1 MASGSTHFSG
11 SYGSHFRMEVNYGLV
26 SQNVGGNSSVIR
38 VWVNLYSDGYG
49 SMHGVT
55 APLTISVNGG
65 TAVHNVGVNIN
76 TNSGITLFSKDYGIG
91 HNGDGTKQV
100 TINAKLSLNIGGYGE
115 ASWGTNYG
123 LPRIP
128 RASSSSDITGTLGKA
143 LTININRAS
152 GSFTHTVKY
161 NFGALSGT
169 IGTGVGTSISWTP
182 PMSLAT
188 AMPAKTTDWGN
199 ITIETYNGNSKI
211 GSKTYRMTLTVP
223 DSVIPSLGSITL
235 AETNTIAKQLL
246 NSDSMFVQN
255 QSNIKV
261 TFNSAA
267 GNTGSSITSY
277 KAQIVGKTNACS
289 SNNGTLGTMNYSGA
303 VTVEAWVVDSRGR
316 SSNKVTKQVTI
327 MDYTPPAIYFT
338 ATRGNDTASANKV
351 IVSRTATISRLLVN
365 NVQKNTFKLEFSYG
379 AYGTSD
385 HTPDSGANINQT
397 TGTYS
402 ITRSNATMSAT
413 FDVGKS
419 YKIYGRLTDAFGSTP
434 WIEYEIHPE
443 RMVTGMAETTVS
455 FGKYPEIA
463 NAVDSLW
470 PYYYNNKPIQHHRL
484 TQNDGTAIK
493 LLDGADLN
501 TLTETGLY
509 NGSNLLNAPT
519 CDGAHRW
526 KYIRVSKHT
535 DNDGHVLQEV
545 IDFSGVVSALRVQ
558 KRGTW
563 GDWQYYAVQNKVAN
577 FTAVNQTK
585 VYSATIKG
593 PYGMDLQARR
603 VGNIVSVTLDAI
615 YKSTNSVSG
624 TAGETIP
631 SGWRP
636 SKTEHIVS
644 GMFAGGGSSTE
655 MWTGKSLCHLVYLSD
670 GTIKFTLRAASQP
683 VAVFGSLT
691 WITTDP
697 FPAG

>member
-65 TAVHNVGVNIN
+65 TAVHNVGVNIG
-76 TNSGITLFSKDYGIG
+76 TNSGVTLFSKDYGIG

-123 LPRIP
+123 LPTIP

-169 IGTGVGTSISWTP
+169 IGTGVGTSISWAP

-402 ITRSNATMSAT
+402 ITRSNAVMSAT

-470 PYYYNNKPIQHHRL
+470 PYYYNNKPIQHHQL
-484 TQNDGTAIK
+484 TNTNGSAIMLNDGSD
-493 LLDGADLN
+493 LDKVTTPGC
-501 TLTETGLY
+501 Y
-509 NGSNLLNAPT
+509 NGSNLLHAPAN
-519 CDGAHRW
+519 GW
-526 KYIRVSKHT
+526 NYIRVTKHT
-535 DNDGHVLQEV
+535 NNNGYVLQEA
-545 IDFSGVVSALRVQ
+545 INFYGGTTAFRVQ
-558 KRGTW
+558 TNNTW
-563 GDWQYYAVQNKVAN
+563 QPWQYYAVQNKVAE
-577 FTAVNQTK
+577 FTTVNQTK

-644 GMFAGGGSSTE
+644 GMFAGGGSGTE

>member
-1 MASGSTHFSG
+1 MASGSANFSG
-11 SYGSHFRMEVNYGLV
+11 AYGSHFRMEVNYGLV
-26 SQNVGGNSSVIR
+26 SQNIGGNSSVIR

-49 SMHGVT
+49 SMYGVT

-76 TNSGITLFSKDYGIG
+76 TNSGITLFSQDYGIG
-91 HNGDGTKQV
+91 HNGDGTKTV
-100 TINAKLSLNIGGYGE
+100 NINARLALNIGGYGE

-123 LPRIP
+123 LPTIP
-128 RASSSSDITGTLGKA
+128 RASSSSDITGTLGQA

-161 NFGALSGT
+161 NFGSLSGT

-188 AMPAKTTDWGN
+188 AMPVKTTDWGN
-199 ITIETYNGNSKI
+199 ITIETYNGGSMI
-211 GSKTYRMTLTVP
+211 GSKTYRMTLTIP
-223 DSVIPSLGSITL
+223 DSVVPSLGSITL
-235 AETNTIAKQLL
+235 TETNNTAKQLL
-246 NSDSMFVQN
+246 NSSTLFVQN

-277 KAQIVGKTNACS
+277 HAQIVGKSNTCS
-289 SNNGTLGTMNYSGA
+289 SNNGTLGAMNYSGN

-316 SSNKVTKQVTI
+316 TSNKVTKQISVL
-327 MDYTPPAIYFT
+327 DYDPPAIYFT
-338 ATRGNDTASANKV
+338 ATRGNDTASSNKV
-351 IVSRTATISRLLVN
+351 IVCRTAEISRLLVN
-365 NVQKNTFKLEFSYG
+365 NVQKNTFKLEFAYG

-385 HTPDSGANINQT
+385 RTPDSGANINQT

-470 PYYYNNKPIQHHRL
+470 PYYYKNQRIEFVKGETVATLPNDL
-484 TQNDGTAIK
+484 TTSGAYKLSTATANLPAVNHGQLLVVRGGGDTIGQIYMPYNESAAYIRTANGIGGTPNWKAWKKLANTDEVNVIKNSSNMINTGWKSAGYAGSYYKRSGDMLAIRF
-493 LLDGADLN
+493 DFIGTGGTFVIASVPSSVWVAPQSYMIEIAEWSISGAD
-501 TLTETGLY
+501 T
-509 NGSNLLNAPT
+509 
-519 CDGAHRW
+519 
-526 KYIRVSKHT
+526 
-535 DNDGHVLQEV
+535 GHVQ
-545 IDFSGVVSALRVQ
+545 
-558 KRGTW
+558 
-563 GDWQYYAVQNKVAN
+563 
-577 FTAVNQTK
+577 VN
-585 VYSATIKG
+585 
-593 PYGMDLQARR
+593 
-603 VGNIVSVTLDAI
+603 
-615 YKSTNSVSG
+615 SG
-624 TAGETIP
+624 TGDFNILA
-631 SGWRP
+631 
-636 SKTEHIVS
+636 SKKDQQYRGQILLMV
-644 GMFAGGGSSTE
+644 
-655 MWTGKSLCHLVYLSD
+655 
-670 GTIKFTLRAASQP
+670 
-683 VAVFGSLT
+683 
-691 WITTDP
+691 
-697 FPAG
+697 

>member
-26 SQNVGGNSSVIR
+26 SQNIGGNSSVIR

-65 TAVHNVGVNIN
+65 TAVHNVGVNIG
-76 TNSGITLFSKDYGIG
+76 TNSGVTLFSKDYGIG
-91 HNGDGTKQV
+91 HNGDGTKTV
-100 TINAKLSLNIGGYGE
+100 NINAKLSLNIGGYGE

-123 LPRIP
+123 LPTIP

-169 IGTGVGTSISWTP
+169 IGTGIGTSISWTP

-188 AMPAKTTDWGN
+188 AMPSKTTDWGN

-223 DSVIPSLGSITL
+223 DSVVPSLGSITL
-235 AETNTIAKQLL
+235 TETNNIAKQLL
-246 NSDSMFVQN
+246 NSSTLFVQN

-277 KAQIVGKTNACS
+277 RAQIVGKPNACS
-289 SNNGTLGTMNYSGA
+289 SNNGTLGAMNYSGN

-316 SSNKVTKQVTI
+316 TSNKVTKQISV

-338 ATRGNDTASANKV
+338 ATRGNDTASSNKV
-351 IVSRTATISRLLVN
+351 IVSRTASISRLLVN
-365 NVQKNTFKLEFSYG
+365 NVQKNTFKLEFAYG

-385 HTPDSGANINQT
+385 RTPDSGANINQT

-470 PYYYNNKPIQHHRL
+470 PYYYNNKQIQHHQL
-484 TQNDGTAIK
+484 TNNAGRSPYNASGTV
-493 LLDGADLN
+493 DLN
-501 TLTETGLY
+501 KKTVNEFFSCNQPL
-509 NGSNLLNAPT
+509 NGPVFGS
-519 CDGAHRW
+519 GANGF
-526 KYIRVSKHT
+526 YVAVYSES
-535 DNDGHVLQEV
+535 DNYLSQQA
-545 IDFSGVVSALRVQ
+545 IQKISGRMFT
-558 KRGTW
+558 RTRDNGTW
-563 GDWQYYAVQNKVAN
+563 SNWIEYAPLNSVAQ

-585 VYSATIKG
+585 VYLKIIPLPWTG
-593 PYGMDLQARR
+593 TGTLARI
-603 VGNIVSVTLDAI
+603 GNQVQLSWNRAI
-615 YKSTNSVSG
+615 LNINTDCEYSKMN
-624 TAGETIP
+624 ETIP
-631 SGWRP
+631 SGYRP
-636 SKTEHIVS
+636 AVEVHMSLNGNVS
-644 GMFAGGGSSTE
+644 NSVNAWSVLHLAPDGSIRLTSAYKGNHV
-655 MWTGKSLCHLVYLSD
+655 WTGTTTYL
-670 GTIKFTLRAASQP
+670 
-683 VAVFGSLT
+683 
-691 WITTDP
+691 TTDP
-697 FPAG
+697 FPAE

>member
-11 SYGSHFRMEVNYGLV
+11 AYGSHFRMEVNYGLV
-26 SQNVGGNSSVIR
+26 SQNIGGNSSVIR

-65 TAVHNVGVNIN
+65 TAVHNVGVNIG
-76 TNSGITLFSKDYGIG
+76 TNSGVTLFSKDYGIG
-91 HNGDGTKQV
+91 HNGDGTKTV
-100 TINAKLSLNIGGYGE
+100 NINAKLSLNIGGYGE

-123 LPRIP
+123 LPTIP

-161 NFGALSGT
+161 NFGSLSGT

-199 ITIETYNGNSKI
+199 ITIETYNGNSRI

-223 DSVIPSLGSITL
+223 DSVVPSLGSITL
-235 AETNTIAKQLL
+235 TETNTIAKQLL
-246 NSDSMFVQN
+246 NSSTMFVQN

-277 KAQIVGKTNACS
+277 RAQIVGKSNTCS
-289 SNNGTLGTMNYSGA
+289 SNNGTLGAMNYSGN

-316 SSNKVTKQVTI
+316 TSNKVTQQISV

-338 ATRGNDTASANKV
+338 ATRGNDTASSNKV

-365 NVQKNTFKLEFSYG
+365 NVQKNTFKLEFAYG

-385 HTPDSGANINQT
+385 RTPDSGANINQT

-402 ITRSNATMSAT
+402 ITRSNAVMSAT

-455 FGKYPEIA
+455 FGKYPELP

-470 PYYYNNKPIQHHRL
+470 PYYYNNKPIQHHQL
-484 TQNDGTAIK
+484 TSNDGGAIT
-493 LLDGADLN
+493 LDPGTDLN
-501 TLTETGLY
+501 TVTLCGLY
-509 NGSNLLNAPT
+509 NGRNLLNTPT
-519 CDGAHRW
+519 GDNIHPWLYIHVTKHRDSG
-526 KYIRVSKHT
+526 YVI
-535 DNDGHVLQEV
+535 QEV
-545 IDFSGVVSALRVQ
+545 IDFNGVVSAFRMQ
-558 KRGTW
+558 INNKWSTW
-563 GDWQYYAVQNKVAN
+563 RYYAVQNKAAQ

-585 VYSATIKG
+585 VYSKIIPLPWTGKG
-593 PYGMDLQARR
+593 TLTRI
-603 VGNIVSVTLDAI
+603 GNQVQLTWNRAI
-615 YKSTNSVSG
+615 SNINTDCEYSKMN
-624 TAGETIP
+624 ETIP
-631 SGWRP
+631 SGYRP
-636 SKTEHIVS
+636 ACEVHMSLNGNVS
-644 GMFAGGGSSTE
+644 NSVNAWSILHLAPDGSIRLTSAYKGNHV
-655 MWTGKSLCHLVYLSD
+655 WTGTTTYL
-670 GTIKFTLRAASQP
+670 
-683 VAVFGSLT
+683 
-691 WITTDP
+691 TTDP
-697 FPAG
+697 FPAE

>member
-1 MASGSTHFSG
+1 MASDSTHFSG
-11 SYGSHFRMEVNYGLV
+11 AYGSHFRMEVNYGLV
-26 SQNVGGNSSVIR
+26 SQNIGGNSSVIR
-38 VWVNLYSDGYG
+38 VWVKLYSDGYG

-65 TAVHNVGVNIN
+65 TAVHNVGVNIG

-91 HNGDGTKQV
+91 HNGDGTKTV
-100 TINAKLSLNIGGYGE
+100 NINAKLSLNIGGYGE

-123 LPRIP
+123 LPTIP
-128 RASSSSDITGTLGKA
+128 RASSSSDITGTLDKA

-152 GSFTHTVKY
+152 DSFTHTVKY
-161 NFGALSGT
+161 NFGDLSGT

-188 AMPAKTTDWGN
+188 AMPVKTTDWGI

-211 GSKTYRMTLTVP
+211 GSENYRMTLTIP
-223 DSVIPSLGSITL
+223 DSVVPSLGSITL
-235 AETNTIAKQLL
+235 TETNNTAKQLL
-246 NSDSMFVQN
+246 NSDNMFVQN

-277 KAQIVGKTNACS
+277 RAQIVGKPNECS
-289 SNNGTLGTMNYSGA
+289 SNNGTLGAMNYSGD

-316 SSNKVTKQVTI
+316 TSNKVTKQISV

-338 ATRGNDTASANKV
+338 ATRGNDTASSNKV
-351 IVSRTATISRLLVN
+351 IVSRTASISRLLVD
-365 NVQKNTFKLEFSYG
+365 NVQKNTFKLEFAYG

-385 HTPDSGANINQT
+385 RTPDRGANINQT

-455 FGKYPEIA
+455 FGKYPEIP

-470 PYYYNNKPIQHHRL
+470 PYYYNNQRIEFVKGGIVATLPDDL
-484 TQNDGTAIK
+484 TTSGAYKLSTPTENLPAPKDGQLLVIRGGGDTIGQIYMPYHESAAYIRTANGIEWGTPNWKDWKKLANTDEVNAIK
-493 LLDGADLN
+493 NSSNMINTGWQSAGHAGSYYKRSGDMLAIRFDFKGNGKTFVFAEVPPSVFSAPQSYMIEIAEWSISGAD
-501 TLTETGLY
+501 
-509 NGSNLLNAPT
+509 S
-519 CDGAHRW
+519 
-526 KYIRVSKHT
+526 
-535 DNDGHVLQEV
+535 GHVQVNAGTGEFNIL
-545 IDFSGVVSALRVQ
+545 FSKNNQ
-558 KRGTW
+558 QYRG
-563 GDWQYYAVQNKVAN
+563 QILLMV
-577 FTAVNQTK
+577 
-585 VYSATIKG
+585 
-593 PYGMDLQARR
+593 
-603 VGNIVSVTLDAI
+603 
-615 YKSTNSVSG
+615 
-624 TAGETIP
+624 
-631 SGWRP
+631 
-636 SKTEHIVS
+636 
-644 GMFAGGGSSTE
+644 
-655 MWTGKSLCHLVYLSD
+655 
-670 GTIKFTLRAASQP
+670 
-683 VAVFGSLT
+683 
-691 WITTDP
+691 
-697 FPAG
+697 

>member
-1 MASGSTHFSG
+1 MASGSANFSG
-11 SYGSHFRMEVNYGLV
+11 AYGSHFRMEVNYGLV
-26 SQNVGGNSSVIR
+26 SQNIGGNSSVIR

-49 SMHGVT
+49 SMYGVT

-76 TNSGITLFSKDYGIG
+76 TNSGITLFSQDYSIG
-91 HNGDGTKQV
+91 HNGDGTKTV
-100 TINAKLSLNIGGYGE
+100 NINARLALNTAGYGE

-123 LPRIP
+123 LPTIP

-152 GSFTHTVKY
+152 GSFTHTVRY
-161 NFGALSGT
+161 NYGALSGT
-169 IGTGVGTSISWTP
+169 IATGVGTSVSWTP

-188 AMPAKTTDWGN
+188 AMPVKTTDWGN
-199 ITIETYNGNSKI
+199 ITIETYNGGSKI
-211 GSKTYRMTLTVP
+211 GSKTYRMTLTIP
-223 DSVIPSLGSITL
+223 DSVVPSLGSITL
-235 AETNTIAKQLL
+235 TETNTIAKQLL

-277 KAQIVGKTNACS
+277 RAQIVGKPNSCS
-289 SNNGTLGTMNYSGA
+289 SNNGTLGAMNYSGN

-316 SSNKVTKQVTI
+316 TSNKVTKQISVI
-327 MDYTPPAIYFT
+327 DYTPPAIYFT
-338 ATRGNDTASANKV
+338 ATRGNDTASSNKV
-351 IVSRTATISRLLVN
+351 IVSRTASISRLLVN
-365 NVQKNTFKLEFSYG
+365 NVQKNTFKLEFAYG

-385 HTPDSGANINQT
+385 RTPDSGANINQT

-443 RMVTGMAETTVS
+443 QMVTGMAETTVS
-455 FGKYPEIA
+455 FGKYPEIP

-470 PYYYNNKPIQHHRL
+470 PYYYNNKPIQHHQL
-484 TQNDGTAIK
+484 TNNDGTAI
-493 LLDGADLN
+493 LLAEGTDFNSVTTPGFYRC
-501 TLTETGLY
+501 Y
-509 NGSNLLNAPT
+509 NPLHAPT
-519 CDGAHRW
+519 VGSLSGW
-526 KYIRVSKHT
+526 KYLRVTRQDDSW
-535 DNDGHVLQEV
+535 VLQEV
-545 IDFSGVVSALRVQ
+545 SDY
-558 KRGTW
+558 RGGTPAFRLKSDNVW
-563 GDWQYYAVQNKVAN
+563 NPWQYYAVQNSVAE

-585 VYSATIKG
+585 VYTATLPG
-593 PYGMDLQARR
+593 PYGLEAKATRC
-603 VGNIVSVTLDAI
+603 GNIVNFSIDTI
-615 YKSTNSVSG
+615 YRHVHKVSG
-624 TAGETIP
+624 KANETIP
-631 SGWRP
+631 VGWRP
-636 SKTEHIVS
+636 TTPQSITLTGH
-644 GMFAGGGSSTE
+644 AGGGTSTQN
-655 MWTGKSLCHLVYLSD
+655 WTDSFVDLKYNTD
-670 GTIKFTLRAASQP
+670 GSINFTAITKAQP
-683 VAVFGSLT
+683 LGMIGSIT

-697 FPAG
+697 FPSE

>member
-402 ITRSNATMSAT
+402 ITRSNAVMSAT

-470 PYYYNNKPIQHHRL
+470 PYYYNNKPIQHHQL
-484 TQNDGTAIK
+484 TQNSGRIIQVAK
-493 LLDGADLN
+493 N
-501 TLTETGLY
+501 TDMDTVVETGFYCGEELLHRPTATGIQSHTY
-509 NGSNLLNAPT
+509 FKVQRFDSNAV
-519 CDGAHRW
+519 W
-526 KYIRVSKHT
+526 
-535 DNDGHVLQEV
+535 VLQEA
-545 IDFSGVVSALRVQ
+545 IDFNGVVTAFRV
-558 KRGTW
+558 KRGGTW
-563 GDWQYYAVQNKVAN
+563 TDWQYYAVQNKVAE
-577 FTAVNQTK
+577 FTTVNQTK

-644 GMFAGGGSSTE
+644 GMFAGGGSGTE

>member
-1 MASGSTHFSG
+1 MASGSANFSG
-11 SYGSHFRMEVNYGLV
+11 AYGSHFRMEVNYGLV
-26 SQNVGGNSSVIR
+26 SQNIGGNSSVIR

-49 SMHGVT
+49 SMYGVT

-65 TAVHNVGVNIN
+65 SAVHNVGVNIN
-76 TNSGITLFSKDYGIG
+76 TNSGVTLFSQEYNIG
-91 HNGDGTKQV
+91 HNGDGTKTV
-100 TINAKLSLNIGGYGE
+100 NVSARLALNIGGYGE

-123 LPRIP
+123 LPTIP
-128 RASSSSDITGTLGKA
+128 RASSSSDITGTLGRA

-161 NFGALSGT
+161 NFGSLSGT

-188 AMPAKTTDWGN
+188 AMPVKTTDWGN
-199 ITIETYNGNSKI
+199 ITIETYNGGSKI
-211 GSKTYRMTLTVP
+211 GSKTYRMTLTIP
-223 DSVIPSLGSITL
+223 DSVVPSLGSITL
-235 AETNTIAKQLL
+235 TETNSIAKQLL
-246 NSDSMFVQN
+246 NSSSMFVQN
-255 QSNIKV
+255 QSDIKV

-277 KAQIVGKTNACS
+277 HARIVGRPNTCS
-289 SNNGTLGTMNYSGA
+289 SNNDTLGRMNYSGN

-316 SSNKVTKQVTI
+316 TSNKVTKQVSV
-327 MDYTPPAIYFT
+327 MEYTPPAIYFT
-338 ATRGNDTASANKV
+338 ATRGNDTASSNKV
-351 IVSRTATISRLLVN
+351 IVSRTASISRLLVN
-365 NVQKNTFKLEFSYG
+365 NVQKNTFKLEFAYG

-385 HTPDSGANINQT
+385 RTPDSGANINQT

-402 ITRSNATMSAT
+402 ITRSDAVMSAT

-470 PYYYNNKPIQHHRL
+470 PYYYNNKPIQHHQL
-484 TQNDGTAIK
+484 TRSNGQIIQ
-493 LLDGADLN
+493 LSRN
-501 TLTETGLY
+501 TDMNTVVETGFY
-509 NGSNLLNAPT
+509 CGEELLNRPT
-519 CDGAHRW
+519 GTGMQ
-526 KYIRVSKHT
+526 SHT
-535 DNDGHVLQEV
+535 YFKVQRFDTNATWVLQEA
-545 IDFSGVVSALRVQ
+545 IDFYGVVTAYRVKSGNWQ
-558 KRGTW
+558 P
-563 GDWQYYAVQNKVAN
+563 WQYYAVQNKVAN

-585 VYSATIKG
+585 VYSATLPG
-593 PYGMDLQARR
+593 PYGLEARATR
-603 VGNIVSVTLDAI
+603 CGNIVNFSIDCVYRNTHQ
-615 YKSTNSVSG
+615 VSG
-624 TAGETIP
+624 KAAETIP
-631 SGWRP
+631 VGWRP
-636 SKTEHIVS
+636 TTSQSITLTGH
-644 GMFAGGGSSTE
+644 AGGG
-655 MWTGKSLCHLVYLSD
+655 TGTQNWADSFADLKYNTD
-670 GTIKFTLRAASQP
+670 GSINFTIVTKANPLGM
-683 VAVFGSLT
+683 FGSIT

>member
-1 MASGSTHFSG
+1 MASGSANFSG
-11 SYGSHFRMEVNYGLV
+11 AYGSHFRMEVNYGLV
-26 SQNVGGNSSVIR
+26 SQNIGGNSSVIR

-49 SMHGVT
+49 SMYGVT

-76 TNSGITLFSKDYGIG
+76 TNSGITLFSQDYSIG
-91 HNGDGTKQV
+91 HNGDGTKTV
-100 TINAKLSLNIGGYGE
+100 NINARLALNIGGYGE

-123 LPRIP
+123 LPTIP
-128 RASSSSDITGTLGKA
+128 RASSSSDITGTLGTP

-161 NFGALSGT
+161 NFGSLSGT

-188 AMPAKTTDWGN
+188 AMPVKTTDWGN
-199 ITIETYNGNSKI
+199 ITIETYNGGSMI
-211 GSKTYRMTLTVP
+211 GSKTYRMTLTIP

-235 AETNTIAKQLL
+235 TETNNTAKQLL

-255 QSNIKV
+255 QSDIKV
-261 TFNSAA
+261 TFNSAV

-277 KAQIVGKTNACS
+277 RAQIVGKPNSCS
-289 SNNGTLGTMNYSGA
+289 SNNGTLGAMNYSGN

-316 SSNKVTKQVTI
+316 TSNKVTKQISVL
-327 MDYTPPAIYFT
+327 DYDPPAIYFT
-338 ATRGNDTASANKV
+338 ATRGNDTASSNKV
-351 IVSRTATISRLLVN
+351 IVSRTASISRLLVN
-365 NVQKNTFKLEFSYG
+365 NVQKNTFKLEFAYG

-385 HTPDSGANINQT
+385 RIPDSGANINQT

-402 ITRSNATMSAT
+402 ITRSDAVMSAT

-470 PYYYNNKPIQHHRL
+470 PYYYNNKQIQHYQL
-484 TQNDGTAIK
+484 TNNNGTAIK
-493 LLDGADLN
+493 LPKGTDLD
-501 TLTETGLY
+501 TVTECGFY
-509 NGSNLLNAPT
+509 NGDGLLNAPT
-519 CDGAHRW
+519 GTDANGW
-526 KYIRVSKHT
+526 KYIRVSKHG
-535 DNDGHVLQEV
+535 DNPGYVVQEA
-545 IDFSGVVSALRVQ
+545 IDFGGVISAFRVQ
-558 KRGTW
+558 DARKW
-563 GDWQYYAVQNKVAN
+563 KEWQYYAVQNKVAN

-585 VYSATIKG
+585 YYMKKIDLPYSAKG
-593 PYGMDLQARR
+593 TLIRI
-603 VGNIVSVTLDAI
+603 GNQVQLTWDRLI
-615 YKSTNSVSG
+615 TNLNIDCEYSKMN
-624 TAGETIP
+624 ETIP
-631 SGWRP
+631 SGYRP
-636 SKTEHIVS
+636 AVEVHMSLNGNVS
-644 GMFAGGGSSTE
+644 NSVNAWSVLHLAPDGSIRLTSAYRGNHV
-655 MWTGKSLCHLVYLSD
+655 WTGTATYL
-670 GTIKFTLRAASQP
+670 
-683 VAVFGSLT
+683 
-691 WITTDP
+691 TTDP
-697 FPAG
+697 FPS

>member
-65 TAVHNVGVNIN
+65 TAVHNVGVNIG
-76 TNSGITLFSKDYGIG
+76 TNSGVTLFSKDYGIG

-123 LPRIP
+123 LPTIP

-402 ITRSNATMSAT
+402 ITRSNAVMSAT

-470 PYYYNNKPIQHHRL
+470 PYYYNNKSIQHHQL
-484 TQNDGTAIK
+484 TQNSGRIIQVAK
-493 LLDGADLN
+493 N
-501 TLTETGLY
+501 TDMDTVVETGFYCGEELLHRPTATGIQSHTY
-509 NGSNLLNAPT
+509 FKVQRFDSNAVW
-519 CDGAHRW
+519 A
-526 KYIRVSKHT
+526 
-535 DNDGHVLQEV
+535 LQEA
-545 IDFSGVVSALRVQ
+545 IDFNGVVTAFRV
-558 KRGTW
+558 KRGGTW
-563 GDWQYYAVQNKVAN
+563 TDWQYYAVQNKVAE
-577 FTAVNQTK
+577 FATVNQTK
-585 VYSATIKG
+585 VYSTTVTMPYSSKATLTRI
-593 PYGMDLQARR
+593 
-603 VGNIVSVTLDAI
+603 GNQVQITWLRAVANLNIDCEYAKMV
-615 YKSTNSVSG
+615 
-624 TAGETIP
+624 ETIP
-631 SGWRP
+631 SGYRP
-636 SKTEHIVS
+636 AFEVHMNLRGNVS
-644 GMFAGGGSSTE
+644 NSVNAWSILHLASDGSIRLTSAYKGNHV
-655 MWTGKSLCHLVYLSD
+655 WTGTATYL
-670 GTIKFTLRAASQP
+670 
-683 VAVFGSLT
+683 
-691 WITTDP
+691 TTDP

>member
-11 SYGSHFRMEVNYGLV
+11 AYGSHFRMEVNYGLV
-26 SQNVGGNSSVIR
+26 SQNIGGNSSVIR

-65 TAVHNVGVNIN
+65 TAVHNVGVNIG

-91 HNGDGTKQV
+91 HNGDGSKTV
-100 TINAKLSLNIGGYGE
+100 NINAKLALNIAGYGE

-123 LPRIP
+123 LPTIP
-128 RASSSSDITGTLGKA
+128 RASSSSDITGTLGEA

-152 GSFTHTVKY
+152 GSFNHTVKY
-161 NFGALSGT
+161 NFGSLSGT

-188 AMPAKTTDWGN
+188 AMPVKTTDWGN

-211 GSKTYRMTLTVP
+211 GSKTYRMTLTIP
-223 DSVIPSLGSITL
+223 DSVVPSLGAITL
-235 AETNTIAKQLL
+235 TETNNTAKQLL
-246 NSDSMFVQN
+246 NSDNMFVQN

-277 KAQIVGKTNACS
+277 RAQIVGKPNGCS
-289 SNNGTLGTMNYSGA
+289 SNNGTLGAMNYSGN

-316 SSNKVTKQVTI
+316 TSNKVTKQISV
-327 MDYTPPAIYFT
+327 MDYNPPAIYFT
-338 ATRGNDTASANKV
+338 ATRGNDTASSNKV
-351 IVSRTATISRLLVN
+351 IVSRTASISRLLVN
-365 NVQKNTFKLEFSYG
+365 NVQKNTFKLEFAYG

-385 HTPDSGANINQT
+385 RTPDSGANIDQT

-455 FGKYPEIA
+455 FGKYPEIP

-470 PYYYNNKPIQHHRL
+470 PYYYNNQRIEFVKGLNTSADPNTLLTSGAYKPI
-484 TQNDGTAIK
+484 TKT
-493 LLDGADLN
+493 
-501 TLTETGLY
+501 
-509 NGSNLLNAPT
+509 NL
-519 CDGAHRW
+519 
-526 KYIRVSKHT
+526 
-535 DNDGHVLQEV
+535 
-545 IDFSGVVSALRVQ
+545 
-558 KRGTW
+558 
-563 GDWQYYAVQNKVAN
+563 
-577 FTAVNQTK
+577 
-585 VYSATIKG
+585 
-593 PYGMDLQARR
+593 
-603 VGNIVSVTLDAI
+603 
-615 YKSTNSVSG
+615 
-624 TAGETIP
+624 P
-631 SGWRP
+631 SG
-636 SKTEHIVS
+636 
-644 GMFAGGGSSTE
+644 AGQNGQLLVVKSEGDTISQMYMPYNESSVFVRNANGIGGSSPNWKNWKKLANTDE
-655 MWTGKSLCHLVYLSD
+655 VNAIKNSSNMINTGWQSAGYAGSYYKRSGDTLAIRFDFKGNGNTFVIASIPSSVWVAPQSYMFEIAEWSISGAATGHVQVNA
-670 GTIKFTLRAASQP
+670 GTGQFNILDSKNNQQYRGQILLM
-683 VAVFGSLT
+683 V
-691 WITTDP
+691 
-697 FPAG
+697 

>member
-1 MASGSTHFSG
+1 MASGSANFSG
-11 SYGSHFRMEVNYGLV
+11 AYGSHFRMEVNYGLV
-26 SQNVGGNSSVIR
+26 SQNIGGNSSVIR

-49 SMHGVT
+49 SMYGVT

-65 TAVHNVGVNIN
+65 SAVHNVGVNIN
-76 TNSGITLFSKDYGIG
+76 TNSGITLFSQEYNIG
-91 HNGDGTKQV
+91 HNGDGTKTV
-100 TINAKLSLNIGGYGE
+100 NINARLALNIGGYGE

-123 LPRIP
+123 LPTIP
-128 RASSSSDITGTLGKA
+128 RASSSSDITGTLGTA

-161 NFGALSGT
+161 NFGSLSGT

-188 AMPAKTTDWGN
+188 AMPVKTTDWGN
-199 ITIETYNGNSKI
+199 ITIETYNGGSMI
-211 GSKTYRMTLTVP
+211 GSKTYRMTLTIP
-223 DSVIPSLGSITL
+223 DSVVPSLGSITL
-235 AETNTIAKQLL
+235 TETNNTAKQLL

-277 KAQIVGKTNACS
+277 RAQIVGKPNSCS
-289 SNNGTLGTMNYSGA
+289 SNNGTLGAMNYSGN

-316 SSNKVTKQVTI
+316 TSNKVTKQISVL
-327 MDYTPPAIYFT
+327 DYDPPAIYFT
-338 ATRGNDTASANKV
+338 ATRGNDTASSNKV
-351 IVSRTATISRLLVN
+351 IVSRTASISRLLVN
-365 NVQKNTFKLEFSYG
+365 NVQKNTFKLEFAYS
-379 AYGTSD
+379 AYGSSD
-385 HTPDSGANINQT
+385 RIPDSGANINQT

-402 ITRSNATMSAT
+402 ITRSDAVMSAT

-470 PYYYNNKPIQHHRL
+470 PYYYNNKPIQHHQL
-484 TQNDGTAIK
+484 TNNDGTPISLAN
-493 LLDGADLN
+493 GADFNSITIPGFYKCYQPLH
-501 TLTETGLY
+501 
-509 NGSNLLNAPT
+509 APT
-519 CDGAHRW
+519 VGSLSGI
-526 KYIRVSKHT
+526 KYLRVTKH
-535 DNDGHVLQEV
+535 NDQFLLQEAF
-545 IDFSGVVSALRVQ
+545 DF
-558 KRGTW
+558 RGGTPAFRARDDKGW
-563 GDWQYYAVQNKVAN
+563 GDWQYYAVQNTVAN

-585 VYSATIKG
+585 VYTATFPG
-593 PYGMDLQARR
+593 PYGLEAKATRC
-603 VGNIVSVTLDAI
+603 GNIVNFSIDVI
-615 YKSTNSVSG
+615 YRNTHQVHGK
-624 TAGETIP
+624 AKETIP
-631 SGWRP
+631 VGWRP
-636 SKTEHIVS
+636 TTSQSITLTGH
-644 GMFAGGGSSTE
+644 AGGGAGTQNWADSFADL
-655 MWTGKSLCHLVYLSD
+655 KYNID
-670 GTIKFTLRAASQP
+670 GSIDYTIVTKANPLGMI
-683 VAVFGSLT
+683 GSIT

-697 FPAG
+697 FPS

>member
-1 MASGSTHFSG
+1 MASGSANFSG
-11 SYGSHFRMEVNYGLV
+11 AYGSHFRMEVNYGLV
-26 SQNVGGNSSVIR
+26 SQNIGGNSSVIR

-49 SMHGVT
+49 SMYGVT

-76 TNSGITLFSKDYGIG
+76 TNSGVTLFSQEYSIG
-91 HNGDGTKQV
+91 HNGDGTKTV
-100 TINAKLSLNIGGYGE
+100 NINARLALNIGGYGE

-123 LPRIP
+123 LPTIP
-128 RASSSSDITGTLGKA
+128 RASSSSDITGTLGTA

-161 NFGALSGT
+161 NFGSLSGT

-188 AMPAKTTDWGN
+188 AMPVKTTDWGN
-199 ITIETYNGNSKI
+199 ITIETYNGGSKI
-211 GSKTYRMTLTVP
+211 GSKTYRMTLTIP
-223 DSVIPSLGSITL
+223 DSVVPSLGSITL
-235 AETNTIAKQLL
+235 TETNTIAKQLL

-277 KAQIVGKTNACS
+277 RAQIVGKPNSCS
-289 SNNGTLGTMNYSGA
+289 SNNGTLGAMNYSGN

-316 SSNKVTKQVTI
+316 TSNKVTKQISVL
-327 MDYTPPAIYFT
+327 DYDPPAIYFT
-338 ATRGNDTASANKV
+338 ATRGNDTASSNKV
-351 IVSRTATISRLLVN
+351 IVSRTASISRLLVN
-365 NVQKNTFKLEFSYG
+365 NVQKNTFKLEFAYG

-385 HTPDSGANINQT
+385 RIPDSGANINQT

-402 ITRSNATMSAT
+402 ITRSDAVMSAT

-470 PYYYNNKPIQHHRL
+470 PYYYNNKQIQHHQL
-484 TQNDGTAIK
+484 TNNDGRPIPLA
-493 LLDGADLN
+493 
-501 TLTETGLY
+501 
-509 NGSNLLNAPT
+509 NGTDFNSITTPGFYRCYQPINAPT
-519 CDGAHRW
+519 LGSLSGV
-526 KYIRVSKHT
+526 KYLRATKY
-535 DNDGHVLQEV
+535 DDQFLLQESF
-545 IDFSGVVSALRVQ
+545 DF
-558 KRGTW
+558 RGGTPAFRARDDKGW
-563 GDWQYYAVQNKVAN
+563 GNWQSYAVQNKVAE

-585 VYSATIKG
+585 YYMKKIDLPYSAKG
-593 PYGMDLQARR
+593 TLIRI
-603 VGNIVSVTLDAI
+603 GNQVQLTWDRLI
-615 YKSTNSVSG
+615 TNINIDCEYSKMN
-624 TAGETIP
+624 ETIP
-631 SGWRP
+631 SGYRP
-636 SKTEHIVS
+636 AVEAHMTLNGNVLNTVNAWSVLHLAPDGSIRLTSAYRGNHI
-644 GMFAGGGSSTE
+644 
-655 MWTGKSLCHLVYLSD
+655 WTGTATYL
-670 GTIKFTLRAASQP
+670 
-683 VAVFGSLT
+683 
-691 WITTDP
+691 TTDP
-697 FPAG
+697 FPAE

>member
-1 MASGSTHFSG
+1 MASGSTNFSG

-26 SQNVGGNSSVIR
+26 SQNIGGNSSVIR

-55 APLTISVNGG
+55 APLTINVNGG
-65 TAVHNVGVNIN
+65 SAVHNVGVNIN
-76 TNSGITLFSKDYGIG
+76 TNSGVTLFSKDYGIG
-91 HNGDGTKQV
+91 HNGDGTKTV
-100 TINAKLSLNIGGYGE
+100 NISAKLSLNIGGYGE

-128 RASSSSDITGTLGKA
+128 RASSSSDITGTLGQA

-161 NFGALSGT
+161 NFGSLSGT

-188 AMPAKTTDWGN
+188 AMPVKTTDWGN
-199 ITIETYNGNSKI
+199 ITIETFNGNSKI
-211 GSKTYRMTLTVP
+211 GSKSYRMTLTVP
-223 DSVIPSLGSITL
+223 DSVIPSLGSISL
-235 AETNTIAKQLL
+235 AETNAIAKQLL
-246 NSDSMFVQN
+246 NSDSLFVQN

-267 GNTGSSITSY
+267 GNTGSSISSY
-277 KAQIVGKTNACS
+277 RAQIVGKNNACS
-289 SNNGTLGTMNYSGA
+289 SNGGTLGGMNYSGA

-316 SSNKVTKQVTI
+316 SSNKVTKQITV
-327 MDYTPPAIYFT
+327 MEYSPPAIYFT
-338 ATRGNDTASANKV
+338 AIRGNDTASANKV

-365 NVQKNTFKLEFSYG
+365 NVQKNTFKLEFAYG

-385 HTPDSGANINQT
+385 RTADAGANINQT

-455 FGKYPEIA
+455 FGKYPELA

-470 PYYYNNKPIQHHRL
+470 PYYYNNKPIQHHQL
-484 TQNDGTAIK
+484 TANNGTAI
-493 LLDGADLN
+493 LLADGTDLN
-501 TLTETGLY
+501 NVTTPGFY
-509 NGSNLLNAPT
+509 NGSNLLHAPT
-519 CDGAHRW
+519 ANGANGW
-526 KYIRVSKHT
+526 KYIRVTKHT
-535 DNDGHVLQEV
+535 NNNGYALQEA
-545 IDFSGVVSALRVQ
+545 IDFNGVISAFRTQCNNV
-558 KRGTW
+558 W
-563 GDWQYYAVQNKVAN
+563 NPWHYYAVQNKVAE
-577 FTAVNQTK
+577 FTTVNQTK
-585 VYSATIKG
+585 MYKKEIPMPYSNKATLI
-593 PYGMDLQARR
+593 RI
-603 VGNIVSVTLDAI
+603 GNQVQITWQRAVTNINVDCEH
-615 YKSTNSVSG
+615 KVMS
-624 TAGETIP
+624 ETIP
-631 SGWRP
+631 SGYRP
-636 SKTEHIVS
+636 VMEVHMNITGNVSNSVNAWSIVHLQTD
-644 GMFAGGGSSTE
+644 GSIRLTSAYKGNHV
-655 MWTGKSLCHLVYLSD
+655 WTGTTTYL
-670 GTIKFTLRAASQP
+670 
-683 VAVFGSLT
+683 
-691 WITTDP
+691 TTDP
-697 FPAG
+697 FPAE